1 MNCPTCL
8 TAMARICTQAG
19 ICDHWHCEQCGTMTA
34 QYPDMVSSILPAAT
48 AKLVF
53 SIAAFISGAITFYN
67 TKQKDVHGGTIST
80 GTIPSV
86 ANTQQA
92 VAVVQAKAIADGTP
106 IPNTPVV
113 PLPPTTPSKP

>member
-1 MNCPTCL
+1 MNALFTKWFGASWL
-8 TAMARICTQAG
+8 TTFWGG
-19 ICDHWHCEQCGTMTA
+19 ITLATA
-34 QYPDMVSSILPAAT
+34 FVTQYPDMVSSILPAAT